1 MATIFISG
9 GGRYTNAERTCCP
22 IGTFRSPDR
31 TELAKLALDYISF
44 SISSGHK
51 GSAQV
56 PTEDEMRNIQ
66 GAKSRADAAR
76 RGKLDDI
83 IKEYLDILEKR
94 EWSVSG
100 YTDDGRVELEWWSPA
115 GEDFLVC
122 VNVENF
128 PDEILDYSDD
138 FDPDEH
144 IEMWVEARA
153 NGRQDVPGA
162 RRLAKDAEDIQKEL
176 DELAFELQEAER
188 KLWLTGITAPSAR

>member
-1 MATIFISG
+1 MMILSQDGMVAVNSDNVAMFEVKETETIPHEEQLMATIFISG

-83 IKEYLDILEKR
+83 IKELLR
-94 EWSVSG
+94 E
-100 YTDDGRVELEWWSPA
+100 D
-115 GEDFLVC
+115 
-122 VNVENF
+122 
-128 PDEILDYSDD
+128 
-138 FDPDEH
+138 
-144 IEMWVEARA
+144 M
-153 NGRQDVPGA
+153 
-162 RRLAKDAEDIQKEL
+162 
-176 DELAFELQEAER
+176 
-188 KLWLTGITAPSAR
+188 

>member
-51 GSAQV
+51 VYAQV

-66 GAKSRADAAR
+66 CAKSRADAAR

-83 IKEYLDILEKR
+83 IKELLK
-94 EWSVSG
+94 
-100 YTDDGRVELEWWSPA
+100 
-115 GEDFLVC
+115 ED
-122 VNVENF
+122 
-128 PDEILDYSDD
+128 
-138 FDPDEH
+138 
-144 IEMWVEARA
+144 M
-153 NGRQDVPGA
+153 
-162 RRLAKDAEDIQKEL
+162 
-176 DELAFELQEAER
+176 
-188 KLWLTGITAPSAR
+188 

>member
-1 MATIFISG
+1 M
-9 GGRYTNAERTCCP
+9 P
-22 IGTFRSPDR
+22 
-31 TELAKLALDYISF
+31 ELR
-44 SISSGHK
+44 
-51 GSAQV
+51 Q
-56 PTEDEMRNIQ
+56 
-66 GAKSRADAAR
+66 
-76 RGKLDDI
+76 
-83 IKEYLDILEKR
+83 EYLDILEKR

-153 NGRQDVPGA
+153 NGRQDVTLHSLSAAA
-162 RRLAKDAEDIQKEL
+162 RTHGRPLDAL
-176 DELAFELQEAER
+176 PRGVER
-188 KLWLTGITAPSAR
+188 R

>member
-1 MATIFISG
+1 MMILSQDGMVAVNSDNVAMFEVKETETIPHEAQLMATIFISG

-83 IKEYLDILEKR
+83 IKELLKEDRLRFHGAGR
-94 EWSVSG
+94 ERATDSG
-100 YTDDGRVELEWWSPA
+100 PGKLARSCQV
-115 GEDFLVC
+115 GEGQG
-122 VNVENF
+122 
-128 PDEILDYSDD
+128 
-138 FDPDEH
+138 
-144 IEMWVEARA
+144 IEVYH
-153 NGRQDVPGA
+153 
-162 RRLAKDAEDIQKEL
+162 RR
-176 DELAFELQEAER
+176 
-188 KLWLTGITAPSAR
+188 